1 MRRLCGWR
9 RASPPGQ
16 REELHRLRD
25 TAPEEIVNVSWDSDS
40 GFREERGELTHM
52 IGVLT
57 SQTDIGAGLD
67 SKEMPAS
74 LWAVFPCEGAFPA
87 VMQDTMARIYSQWLV
102 TADYELADSLSFSFT
117 RMEAA
122 VPGQAYSEIWVP
134 VREKRC

>member
-1 MRRLCGWR
+1 
-9 RASPPGQ
+9 
-16 REELHRLRD
+16 
-25 TAPEEIVNVSWDSDS
+25 
-40 GFREERGELTHM
+40 
-52 IGVLT
+52 
-57 SQTDIGAGLD
+57 
-67 SKEMPAS
+67 MPAS

-117 RMEAA
+117 RMSEE

>member
-1 MRRLCGWR
+1 
-9 RASPPGQ
+9 
-16 REELHRLRD
+16 
-25 TAPEEIVNVSWDSDS
+25 
-40 GFREERGELTHM
+40 M

-57 SQTDIGAGLD
+57 SHTDIGAGLD

-117 RMEAA
+117 RMDPA
-122 VPGQAYSEIWVP
+122 VDPDRLT
-134 VREKRC
+134 VRSGCRCASRKR

>member
-1 MRRLCGWR
+1 
-9 RASPPGQ
+9 
-16 REELHRLRD
+16 
-25 TAPEEIVNVSWDSDS
+25 
-40 GFREERGELTHM
+40 M

-57 SQTDIGAGLD
+57 SHTDIGAGLD

-117 RMEAA
+117 RMDAA
-122 VPGQAYSEIWVP
+122 VSGQAYSEIWVP